1 MHADTAAVY
10 AVADAAVSGVPDIA
24 VLDAVDHHDLRI
36 DLRRGAAFGDA
47 INVVT
52 IVPAELAAAQRD
64 YPIVLRRDPFGKD
77 ARGAGS
83 EAGSG
88 PAHPA
93 QMPAQMALQ
102 MVALLGLDRD
112 ENLFLE
118 GAPDDMR
125 WPDRHI
131 PLVLQRGPF
140 LIGRSDRDLAGDAV
154 SPPRVHIDLGHP
166 AIGADGGGEPVFLP
180 QGGHSPYLDHIIR
193 VLGLID
199 EAPTATAAM
208 IDAFIAADLIE
219 PLTLQIALD
228 ETICY
233 DVPDCYGISATRL
246 AGLDADALSRLNA
259 AGVLGAAFMIAASL
273 GNVAALIERKN
284 RKRFARPATVCA

>member
-77 ARGAGS
+77 ARGEGH
-83 EAGSG
+83 EPGSG
-88 PAHPA
+88 PAHPV
-93 QMPAQMALQ
+93 Q

-125 WPDRHI
+125 WLDRHI

-166 AIGADGGGEPVFLP
+166 AIGADGGEPVFLP

-246 AGLDADALSRLNA
+246 AGLDAAALSRLNA

>member
-1 MHADTAAVY
+1 MVY
-10 AVADAAVSGVPDIA
+10 APQRRKPAGDAAVSRSSDIA

-77 ARGAGS
+77 ARGEGH
-83 EAGSG
+83 EPGCG
-88 PAHPA
+88 PAHPV
-93 QMPAQMALQ
+93 Q

-118 GAPDDMR
+118 GAAGDWR

-140 LIGRSDRDLAGDAV
+140 LIGRSDRDTPDDAP
-154 SPPRVHIDLGHP
+154 STPRVHIDLGHP
-166 AIGADGGGEPVFLP
+166 AIGGDGEGEPVFLP

-199 EAPTATAAM
+199 EGPAATAAM

-228 ETICY
+228 DTMRY

-246 AGLDADALSRLNA
+246 ARLDGAALSRLNA

-284 RKRFARPATVCA
+284 RKRFARPAAVCA

>member
-1 MHADTAAVY
+1 
-10 AVADAAVSGVPDIA
+10 
-24 VLDAVDHHDLRI
+24 
-36 DLRRGAAFGDA
+36 
-47 INVVT
+47 
-52 IVPAELAAAQRD
+52 
-64 YPIVLRRDPFGKD
+64 
-77 ARGAGS
+77 
-83 EAGSG
+83 
-88 PAHPA
+88 
-93 QMPAQMALQ
+93 